1 MSKRRKDQNSNQR
14 LNVRSTLE
22 HRPTI
27 LKTPTNCTAPKQKT
41 SYIDA
46 MSILMKDP
54 SPEENSNP
62 LPTSKMTGLT
72 LSVLI
77 SKMTA
82 SSEPSRRLAPM
93 KGLLCSTIEI
103 KATEK
108 RNVRQSRR
116 SEHGAIRLCLN
127 KQSTK

>member
-1 MSKRRKDQNSNQR
+1 
-14 LNVRSTLE
+14 
-22 HRPTI
+22 
-27 LKTPTNCTAPKQKT
+27 
-41 SYIDA
+41 
-46 MSILMKDP
+46 MSILMRDP
-54 SPEENSNP
+54 SPEDNYNP

-82 SSEPSRRLAPM
+82 SFGPLRRQAPM
-93 KGLLCSTIEI
+93 KGLLCSPIEI

-108 RNVRQSRR
+108 RNVHQSRR